1 MVLKAIFPALV
12 GAALIAGGAASAAD
26 YRADEFLGLDLSKAV
41 LSPKPL
47 GPTTTFAPVAVEAKT
62 DARSDAKGDGV
73 LARRDA
79 KKVAVERVRGAP
91 VRTELTS
98 AARHDGR
105 LARARSEKA
114 TSGSSTARRSGRRAT
129 GVTTCGSLPR
139 RTQRPIRLMPASACF
154 AFPPESRGSRSG
166 P

>member
-1 MVLKAIFPALV
+1 MFQEARMVLKAIFPALV

-26 YRADEFLGLDLSKAV
+26 YRADEFLRLDLSKAV

-105 LARARSEKA
+105 LARARSEKPHGA
-114 TSGSSTARRSGRRAT
+114 ARVKLAHRHGNPLNAQAMDIRIQKWPCNPDSGGICAW
-129 GVTTCGSLPR
+129 
-139 RTQRPIRLMPASACF
+139 QR
-154 AFPPESRGSRSG
+154 
-166 P
+166 